1 MPTVAATRA
10 RLMTDQDEVRA
21 QPVPSRAVLGRQD
34 HPAALGARH
43 EIPEAGHLQDGTFG
57 SCTTVRLI
65 FWSII
70 TMVPAGG
77 VMLVTFHEK
86 AD

>member
-1 MPTVAATRA
+1 VATVATARA
-10 RLMTDQDEVRA
+10 RLVTDQHSVRA
-21 QPVPSRAVLGRQD
+21 EAVPVRAECRWQD
-34 HPAALGARH
+34 HPAALGARY
-43 EIPEAGHLQDGTFG
+43 ETSETGHRQGGAFG